1 MFEKIT
7 IRARLAL
14 AMSFLGVLLIAGGAM
29 GIVGVNMTNGDL
41 KSLYTDQ
48 LASSTRL
55 SEASVALARSRLWL
69 FRIALDPDN
78 PDLPKFTQNAR
89 DQLEKSHKAWEA
101 YRQLAYADASEA
113 SEANELNG
121 KLQSLVTTG
130 YEPIFQAIATHDA
143 AAIKSAVQNTSSAL
157 YQDVTGGID
166 ALQKKQASAAVDT
179 YERAQTRFQ
188 WFVTIA
194 VAGVGFAL
202 VAAALAWRSLQRAIG
217 GPLQEAL
224 THFRAI
230 ANGDLTARVEVRSH
244 DEMGQLMNGLQS
256 MQLKLVDMIGTV
268 RESASAIDTAAQEI
282 AAGDTDL
289 SQRTEEQAASLE
301 ETASS
306 MEQLTATVRQ
316 NADNAK
322 RATQLAGTASDTAQ
336 RGGEVVGRVVETMQ
350 EISTSSSR
358 MNEIIGTIESIA
370 FQTNILALNAAV
382 EAARAGD
389 QGRGFAV
396 VASEVRTL
404 AQRVATA
411 AGEIRGLIGEATS
424 RIDTGATLVRDAGGT
439 IDTIIRD
446 VARVNDILQEIS
458 SASDEQST
466 GIGQVNTAVNQ
477 MDQVTQ
483 QNAALVEQAS
493 AAAQSMAHQARG
505 LSDAV
510 SIFRVKPAAH
520 A

>member
-41 KSLYTDQ
+41 KHLYSDQ
-48 LASSTRL
+48 LSSSRKL

-69 FRIALDPDN
+69 FRIALN
-78 PDLPKFTQNAR
+78 PDVPDVAKFVQNAR
-89 DQLEKSHKAWEA
+89 DQLDNSRKAWDA
-101 YRQLAYADASEA
+101 YRSLPFADDAEA
-113 SEANELNG
+113 NQANELNG
-121 KLQSLVTTG
+121 KLQNLVTTG
-130 YEPIFQAIATHDA
+130 YEPIFQAIATRDGA
-143 AAIKSAVQNTSSAL
+143 SIRSAVQNSSSAL

-166 ALQKKQASAAVDT
+166 TLQKKQALVAATT
-179 YERAQTRFQ
+179 YERAQARFD

-194 VAGVGFAL
+194 VAGVAFAL
-202 VAAALAWRSLQRAIG
+202 IAAALAWRSLQRAIG

-224 THFRAI
+224 AHFKAI
-230 ANGDLTARVEVRSH
+230 ASGDLTARVEVRSH
-244 DEMGQLMNGLQS
+244 DEMGQLMSGLQA
-256 MQLKLVDMIGTV
+256 MQDKLVEMIGTV

-282 AAGDTDL
+282 AAGNTDL

-350 EISTSSSR
+350 GISSSSSR

-424 RIDTGATLVRDAGGT
+424 RVDTGATLVRDAGGT
-439 IDTIIRD
+439 IDAIIRD

-458 SASDEQST
+458 SASEEQST

-510 SIFRVKPAAH
+510 SIFRVGATA
-520 A
+520 